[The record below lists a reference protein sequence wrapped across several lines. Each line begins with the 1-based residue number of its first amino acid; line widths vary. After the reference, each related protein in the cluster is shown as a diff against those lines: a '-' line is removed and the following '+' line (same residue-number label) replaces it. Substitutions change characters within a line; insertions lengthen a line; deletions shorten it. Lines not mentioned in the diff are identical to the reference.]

1 MAKTG
6 WLYTYLEQVIIV
18 FVLCAWHFLCVL
30 ASRSRFFWINTLPEI
45 KAALFQMPTQELVCY
60 EQPLQSSCRLY
71 RFFLAGDICVASLS
85 PTVFRGW
92 KAMWGVQ
99 EQAYLGG
106 LPGTPGFAWILIQD
120 PQLHL
125 LSSYI
130 FIIIYWQRSTTIV
143 AILYIYY
150 YYYMYY

>member
-1 MAKTG
+1 MAKCG

-85 PTVFRGW
+85 PTVFRGGRQRGRTR
-92 KAMWGVQ
+92 ADVIRMS
-99 EQAYLGG
+99 
-106 LPGTPGFAWILIQD
+106 PGMPGFAWILIQD

-130 FIIIYWQRSTTIV
+130 FIIYWQRSTTIV

-150 YYYMYY
+150 YYMYY